1 MNKSFLLPI
10 LLLLMISTS
19 CQKTFQGNEKI
30 KILDNYNEIS
40 SLEELINL
48 PEFKNKTLFINLFS
62 FYCKHSVDEFPYIED
77 LQINTHKDLKVEEDV
92 AFIHLS
98 TPKWAFERFWKSNVE
113 DYDLAGYHFLMNEK
127 FQDNFWSHF
136 PEAQKGT
143 PFFIQ
148 VTKDKKI
155 SKTFRPSTLIQKA
168 PLDAALNG
176 FVLHTFK
183 FVRANLDS
191 VLSQHPENYDLLF
204 KFDKSSEEK
213 ISFFTYLKNNPDNLN
228 EVDVWKNLKVFAER
242 SFDSIPDK
250 DGLSGY
256 SFAIPL
262 NVKTLDSIIPE

>member
-1 MNKSFLLPI
+1 
-10 LLLLMISTS
+10 MISTS
-19 CQKTFQGNEKI
+19 CQKSFQGNDKVR
-30 KILDNYNEIS
+30 ILDNFNEVS

-48 PEFKNKTLFINLFS
+48 PEFKNKILYINLFS
-62 FYCKHSVDEFPYIED
+62 FYCKHSVDEFTYIEE
-77 LQINTHKDLKVEEDV
+77 LQSNSHKNLKVGEDV

-98 TPKWAFERFWKSNVE
+98 TPKWAFESFWKSNVE

-127 FQDNFWSHF
+127 FLNNFWSHF

-148 VTKDKKI
+148 VTMDKKI
-155 SKTFRPSTLIQKA
+155 SKTFRPSTMIQKA
-168 PLDAALNG
+168 PLDAALND
-176 FVLHTFK
+176 FVLQTFK

-191 VLSQHPENYDLLF
+191 VLSGHPEKYDLLF

-213 ISFFTYLKNNPDNLN
+213 ISFFTYSKNDPDNSN
-228 EVDVWKNLKVFAER
+228 EVDVWKNLNVFAER